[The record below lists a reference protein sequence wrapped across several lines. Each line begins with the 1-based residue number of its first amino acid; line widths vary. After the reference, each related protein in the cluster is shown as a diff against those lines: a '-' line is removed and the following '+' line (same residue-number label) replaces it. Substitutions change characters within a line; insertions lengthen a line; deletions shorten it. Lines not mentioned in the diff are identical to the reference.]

1 MQDAKLKAVYSRRL
15 DVSVIPLLISDYSN
29 GHIAWESPRALLEDQ
44 RSPPNTRKLVKYAEA
59 NSDDEPVYEEPEGYA
74 GPSRR
79 GAVLSSAAVFG
90 GKYTIFPK
98 DGRDGKVEILFA
110 TATRTGSRWRRP
122 VRPVSIGTCIFFTS
136 CTLLSYVYIQRG
148 AHS

>member
-1 MQDAKLKAVYSRRL
+1 MKIKDL
-15 DVSVIPLLISDYSN
+15 
-29 GHIAWESPRALLEDQ
+29 
-44 RSPPNTRKLVKYAEA
+44 PPNTRKLVKYAEA

-98 DGRDGKVEILFA
+98 DGRDGKVEIFVRDGDKDRIQMAKAGKTSIYRYVHFLYKLHA
-110 TATRTGSRWRRP
+110 TFLRLYTARSAFVKWRTTVES
-122 VRPVSIGTCIFFTS
+122 
-136 CTLLSYVYIQRG
+136 L
-148 AHS
+148 